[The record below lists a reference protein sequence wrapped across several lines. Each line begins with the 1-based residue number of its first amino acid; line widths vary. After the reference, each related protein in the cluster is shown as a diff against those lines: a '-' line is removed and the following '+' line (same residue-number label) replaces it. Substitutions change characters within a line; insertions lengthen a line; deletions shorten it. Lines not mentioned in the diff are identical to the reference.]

1 MPYLLPL
8 FEFSILIHKPGVKSS
23 IVLKQTSLVSKGLM
37 TRLAFMN
44 FLMIIFDVIS
54 QGIIPIESLL
64 TKIALKRLSILM
76 DHSIMPEF
84 MAFPCESHITFLT

>member
-1 MPYLLPL
+1 MVPFP
-8 FEFSILIHKPGVKSS
+8 EFTVRFLHFSFLVIT
-23 IVLKQTSLVSKGLM
+23 TSYKYY
-37 TRLAFMN
+37 FP
-44 FLMIIFDVIS
+44 FLMIIFDMIS

-76 DHSIMPEF
+76 DHSIVPEF